1 LSEKLYCPK
10 WIFDIAV
17 VATANDYLLKD
28 ILIDVSAKKFVR
40 GLNTHYQEI
49 KLLEI
54 KYGAEAIISFLGSI
68 KKPTFEPC
76 EGLRQFLFFTLKY
89 EKKFFLSRKRFKK
102 LIGSP
107 FDGTKKKGYNEDK
120 TLADF
125 KKYIYSLRA
134 NLVEKAPMSWSIND
148 DQEEDLQFLKPLLTD
163 NLLDSI

>member
-1 LSEKLYCPK
+1 MSEKLYCPK

-17 VATANDYLLKD
+17 VDTANNYLLKD
-28 ILIDVSAKKFVR
+28 ISIDISAKKYLR
-40 GLNTHYQEI
+40 GLNAHYQEI

-54 KYGAEAIISFLGSI
+54 KYGAEAIISFLGQI
-68 KKPTFEPC
+68 KKPIFEPC
-76 EGLRQFLFFTLKY
+76 EGLRQFLYYTLKF
-89 EKKFFLSRKRFKK
+89 EKRFFLSRKRFKK

-134 NLVEKAPMSWSIND
+134 DLVEKAPMSWSIAD
-148 DQEEDLQFLKPLLTD
+148 DEEEDLQFLKPLLTD

>member
-1 LSEKLYCPK
+1 MSEKLYCPK

-134 NLVEKAPMSWSIND
+134 DLVEKAPMSWDIRND
-148 DQEEDLQFLKPLLTD
+148 EEDLSFLGELLKKD
-163 NLLDSI
+163 Y